1 MNEQEERAK
10 EVIKAV
16 LFKVFF
22 AFIPAFIG
30 IAMIVHENIYG
41 CSGSVGCLG
50 GIIFYLGGMAL
61 VGLTFLI
68 LAIWGI
74 VGVIKQSKKH
84 DDEKT
89 D

>member
-16 LFKVFF
+16 LLKVFF

-50 GIIFYLGGMAL
+50 GIIFYLGVDGSGWFDISYSGNM
-61 VGLTFLI
+61 GNSRRHST
-68 LAIWGI
+68 
-74 VGVIKQSKKH
+74 K
-84 DDEKT
+84 
-89 D
+89 